1 VGRFTSQ
8 ADKFVV
14 PILTQFFQLS
24 VPDSKDEIYDLSALE
39 LAQWVWDIEDNARG
53 RIFSPS
59 GMDDAIVA
67 GGAQPNDLERLACL
81 HPVMQRLMNCAV
93 DDLLPS
99 QEDVNHFNE
108 WREKTL
114 QKPPSRLIWK
124 RNGDSTILFDYQ
136 QGPEDVVRLI
146 EIPISEQFTE
156 ALYYHHHRSRP
167 PRGTR
172 YPGFGRCCE
181 CQSVFLKTRPGQ
193 IYCSSRCSHRQ
204 GERRRYKVLFELPPE
219 TDLTPEIQKS
229 GSEKKGGRP
238 L

>member
-1 VGRFTSQ
+1 MGRFTSQ

-24 VPDSKDEIYDLSALE
+24 VLDPKDEIYDLSASE

-53 RIFSPS
+53 QIFSLS
-59 GMDDAIVA
+59 GMDDTIVT
-67 GGAQPNDLERLACL
+67 GCAQPDDLERLARL
-81 HPVMQRLMNCAV
+81 HPVMQRLMSCAV
-93 DDLLPS
+93 EDLLPS

-124 RNGDSTILFDYQ
+124 RAGDSTILFDYQ

-156 ALYYHHHRSRP
+156 ALYYHHHRARP

-172 YPGFGRCCE
+172 YPGFARCSE
-181 CQSVFLKTRPGQ
+181 CRNILVQTRPGQ
-193 IYCSSRCSHRQ
+193 NYCSSRCSHRR
-204 GERRRYKVLFELPPE
+204 GERRRYKVLFELTPE
-219 TDLTPEIQKS
+219 TDLTPKIQKS
-229 GSEKKGGRP
+229 GSEKKGGRI